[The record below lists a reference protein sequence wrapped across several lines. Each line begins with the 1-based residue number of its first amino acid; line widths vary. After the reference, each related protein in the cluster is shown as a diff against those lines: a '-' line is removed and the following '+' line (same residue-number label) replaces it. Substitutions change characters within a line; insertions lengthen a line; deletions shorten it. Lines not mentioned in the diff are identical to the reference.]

1 MYPNELMRFGC
12 QAVLCPWT
20 RPLMFTHIPDID
32 SPSRRGCLMTEWCHE
47 TKSSVALDAGLTV
60 AALSRQRAADDV

>member
-1 MYPNELMRFGC
+1 
-12 QAVLCPWT
+12 
-20 RPLMFTHIPDID
+20 MFTHIPDID